1 MLKNKNWIFSQSYFN
16 KKQSQKEF
24 ETWNHD
30 ELVNHIF
37 ELRIQLNNQS
47 LIKNK
52 EALAKKI
59 THKDYQQDWSYP
71 NKITF
76 LVEWQN
82 KPLTSLEIQKLLIQL
97 DKRFK
102 KLQRPITT
110 LSGLLTRTHQS
121 NRISKY
127 KIKGKSELYFVL
139 PNWLDKQGVLSE
151 PYSKEITHTKVT

>member
-24 ETWNHD
+24 ETWSHD
-30 ELVNHIF
+30 ELVNHIY
-37 ELRIQLNNQS
+37 ELRVQLNNQS

-52 EALAKKI
+52 TESSKKI
-59 THKDYQQDWSYP
+59 THKDYQQEWSYP
-71 NKITF
+71 NKIKF
-76 LVEWQN
+76 LIEWKN
-82 KPLTSLEIQKLLIQL
+82 KPLTSLEIQSLLMQL

-102 KLQRPITT
+102 TVQRPNTT

-121 NRISKY
+121 SRISKY

-139 PNWLDKQGVLSE
+139 PSWLDKQGNLLE
-151 PYSKEITHTKVT
+151 DYSKDVTLH